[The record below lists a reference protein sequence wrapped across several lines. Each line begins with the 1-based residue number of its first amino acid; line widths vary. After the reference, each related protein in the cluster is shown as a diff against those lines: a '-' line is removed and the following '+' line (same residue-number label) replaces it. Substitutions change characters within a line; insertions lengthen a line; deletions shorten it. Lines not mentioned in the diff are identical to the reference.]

1 MMNSNVTI
9 PQGEEKITIEL
20 SVKEAIALTGVRFNA
35 NHDLVLD
42 ARKKVKESIDE
53 KIKAGSQPH

>member
-1 MMNSNVTI
+1 MSSNVMI

-20 SVKEAIALTGVRFNA
+20 SIKEAIALTGVRFNQ

-42 ARKKVKESIDE
+42 ARKKIKESVEE
-53 KIKAGSQPH
+53 KMKTAAAH